1 MRHILQSTP
10 AARTSTFYIRN
21 NTDTT
26 STLLALAVVMFAT
39 IMRQISERS
48 AHNLRFFLRMSMVL
62 YHSKHLKTL
71 VFLGTMQ
78 PTARVDCTVSSR
90 RTLVLFQLGVVVVCF
105 LEILSSCDIGILI
118 SYF

>member
-1 MRHILQSTP
+1 MKHILQSTP
-10 AARTSTFYIRN
+10 AARISTVYIRN

-26 STLLALAVVMFAT
+26 STLLALAVATFAT
-39 IMRQISERS
+39 ITRQISERS
-48 AHNLRFFLRMSMVL
+48 VRNLRFFSRTSMVL

-78 PTARVDCTVSSR
+78 PTARADCTVSRR

-105 LEILSSCDIGILI
+105 LEML
-118 SYF
+118 